1 MEAKI
6 RAEGGVFMGK
16 WERECQVLALGREK
30 RRGLSVKWR
39 REERGKG
46 DLERKVGDSK
56 DSGAKRKLRKIRE
69 KRGKSP

>member
-30 RRGLSVKWR
+30 VRGLSVKWR
-39 REERGKG
+39 REERKRGTFFWR
-46 DLERKVGDSK
+46 LDSK
-56 DSGAKRKLRKIRE
+56 DSGSRERAKEIWRE
-69 KRGKSP
+69 KEESS

>member
-16 WERECQVLALGREK
+16 WERECQVLALKREK
-30 RRGLSVKWR
+30 VRGLSVKWR

-46 DLERKVGDSK
+46 TF
-56 DSGAKRKLRKIRE
+56 
-69 KRGKSP
+69 

>member
-1 MEAKI
+1 
-6 RAEGGVFMGK
+6 MGK

-56 DSGAKRKLRKIRE
+56 DSGAKRKKEDQREEREESLRERV
-69 KRGKSP
+69 